1 MSAATLI
8 RNSRR
13 ARQLS
18 QGELSA
24 RSGVAQSS
32 LSLIERGTRIPTVE
46 TLERILA
53 STGYSL
59 IGIPTRREDAAT
71 IAGRISRAEA
81 AGRKDEALR
90 HFIQLNDNLAAEHH
104 ELRFALAI
112 CEPAP
117 TGTKH
122 WDAAL
127 AALVDHYL
135 SQQQLPIPAWATDA
149 KRRLARSWTLN
160 AGRYV
165 VPVPRSLVPRAF
177 LERNVLVDAETLTS
191 Y

>member
-13 ARQLS
+13 ARRLS

-104 ELRFALAI
+104 EVRFALAI

-122 WDAAL
+122 WDAAIG
-127 AALVDHYL
+127 ALVDHYL
-135 SQQQLPIPAWATDA
+135 SEQQLPVPAWATDV
-149 KRRLARSWTLN
+149 KRRLVRSWTLN

-177 LERNVLVDAETLTS
+177 LERNVLVDADTLTS